1 MDVALPPSYG
11 TLRAM
16 IALYV
21 ASNLVSCPAP
31 ANMDCSAVAPLLAIN
46 RALDLP
52 PCNLYLFHSRLD
64 RHLQYIEWTLQLH

>member
-11 TLRAM
+11 TVRAM
-16 IALYV
+16 LALYV
-21 ASNLVSCPAP
+21 ASNLVSCP

-52 PCNLYLFHSRLD
+52 PM
-64 RHLQYIEWTLQLH
+64 